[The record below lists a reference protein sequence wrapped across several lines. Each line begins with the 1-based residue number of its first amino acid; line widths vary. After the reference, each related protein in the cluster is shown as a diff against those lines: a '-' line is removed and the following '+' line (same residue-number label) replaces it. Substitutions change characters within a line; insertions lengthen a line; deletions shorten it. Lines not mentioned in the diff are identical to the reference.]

1 MDYKLVKIILACFA
15 IIYLP
20 WNSIQAAYATNSGP
34 AIKIKALSLISCPK
48 CEDLIAVLFQNH
60 HGADLRPQRITLGPS
75 SSGTIV
81 VGAWIANIGDVG
93 IPSASTV
100 GVCAQVIANT
110 TAPNGTLVIGYT
122 NIPAGGNLD
131 DQNSWVCNNM
141 TNGFGA
147 GAPDVPVAIV
157 DFPLDRTNDTDVLV
171 RVKVNPP
178 IPGKFLG
185 IIFETN
191 YDNNS
196 LERTCRLYG
205 STQSHNGPSL
215 FGGPAP
221 PRC

>member
-147 GAPDVPVAIV
+147 GAPDVPV
-157 DFPLDRTNDTDVLV
+157 
-171 RVKVNPP
+171 NPP